1 MGNFHKIYCHFLE
14 DLMKELCNMPIIEEN
29 DVETAEKK
37 VAFSKP
43 DDVRLNTKCL
53 YAGKLER
60 IKHWHEKPHS
70 HPFCEIMYV
79 LTGSGEVQISGNKY
93 NVKKG
98 DIVIYNPYAE
108 HSEATVNDEGIELAF
123 FGISG
128 FQVGKLPQ
136 DCLIDEHTNPV
147 LHTKGTDAQFEFYF
161 RSLADEAY
169 ESKQYSD
176 MTTRYIARIILIK
189 ILRLANIS
197 ETKLVPNSIFTRIH
211 QYLSTNFARIE
222 SMDQVCSELN
232 VSKYYLSQV
241 FRQYMGTPPMHYVTL
256 RRIAHAKKLL
266 QETTLTATEIGEECG
281 YKDHVLFFKAFKKL
295 EGVTPQAY
303 RRQTVDLRMIT
314 VPKNE
319 EKNTDE
325 DQHV

>member
-1 MGNFHKIYCHFLE
+1 
-14 DLMKELCNMPIIEEN
+14 MKELCNMPIIQEN
-29 DVETAEKK
+29 DVENAEKK
-37 VAFSKP
+37 VAFSKL
-43 DDVRLNTKCL
+43 DTVKLNTKCL

-79 LTGSGEVQISGNKY
+79 LTGSGEVQISGTKY
-93 NVKKG
+93 AVKKG
-98 DIVIYNPYAE
+98 DIVIYNPYVE
-108 HSEATVNDEGIELAF
+108 HSEATVDDEGIELAF

-136 DCLIDEHTNPV
+136 DCIIDPDANPI
-147 LHTKGTDAQFEFYF
+147 LHTKSSETQYNFYF
-161 RSLADEAY
+161 RTLAEEAY
-169 ESKQYSD
+169 ENEQYSD
-176 MTTRYIARIILIK
+176 MTTRYLARLILIK

-211 QYLSTNFARIE
+211 QHLSTNFAKIE
-222 SMDQVCSELN
+222 SMDQICSELGI
-232 VSKYYLSQV
+232 SKYYLSQV

-295 EGVTPQAY
+295 EGVTPSAY
-303 RRQTVDLRMIT
+303 RKQTTSLRMIT
-314 VPKNE
+314 VPSDG
-319 EKNTDE
+319 EK
-325 DQHV
+325 